1 MNSEKTKE
9 IASNAPPAPKYLHS
23 VLQWLETNV
32 RKPLET
38 TVIDEWIFTP
48 AKQYYIAAKRLE

>member
-1 MNSEKTKE
+1 MNSEKRKE
-9 IASNAPPAPKYLHS
+9 IASNAPPSPKYLHYDH
-23 VLQWLETNV
+23 QRIETNE

-38 TVIDEWIFTP
+38 SVIDQWIITP